1 MTSRAE
7 APTRR
12 RLGPSERHAELV
24 AAGLALVKEASL
36 DRLTAPD
43 VARAAGVSKALVF
56 HYFPT
61 QRDLQAAVA
70 RAGAEELVAEFARLD
85 PALAYGDRLAAGLLG
100 FITYIEQQPTS
111 YAALSRTSGSDPQL
125 RAIFEETRERVVQII
140 ADAVGIDEPSPRL
153 RLMLRGWIAMVEET
167 TLHWLD
173 ERPMARDELI
183 DLLTR
188 AAFGLLPLAAAE
200 LPIPPSGGV

>member
-1 MTSRAE
+1 MTKDADT
-7 APTRR
+7 PTRR
-12 RLGPSERHAELV
+12 RLGPVERHAELV
-24 AAGLALVKEASL
+24 AAGLALVKEGSL

-43 VARAAGVSKALVF
+43 VARVAGVSKALVF

-70 RAGAEELVAEFARLD
+70 RAGAEELVGEFDRLD
-85 PALAYGDRLAAGLLG
+85 PSLPDSERLAAGLLG
-100 FITYIEQQPTS
+100 FITYIEQQPAS
-111 YAALSRTSGSDPQL
+111 YAVLSRSAGTDPQL
-125 RAIFEETRERVVQII
+125 RAIFEETRERVVRII
-140 ADAVGIDEPSPRL
+140 SEAVGIAEPSPRL

-188 AAFGLLPLAAAE
+188 VAFGLLPLAAAE
-200 LPIPPSGGV
+200 APNS